1 MKKIKLIGIVVLV
14 CALGAVIVQNR
25 NPVQT
30 HFLLVTVEMPHILLL
45 LLTAGLGFAL
55 GLLVAFFNSSGL
67 RERKK

>member
-1 MKKIKLIGIVVLV
+1 MKKIKLIGILVLV

-55 GLLVAFFNSSGL
+55 GLLVAFFNSSEPK
-67 RERKK
+67 ERKK